1 MRVKITPL
9 NIVSALGLMAAV
21 LLLFNKKEILAPVN
35 QAWNNLFIAICL
47 IIVFVAFL
55 SDQIF
60 RRFFTSLLKIW
71 IVESA
76 LIIFTII
83 LFIILKIT
91 IVN

>member
-9 NIVSALGLMAAV
+9 NIVSAFALMATV
-21 LLLFNKKEILAPVN
+21 VLLFNKKEILAPVN
-35 QAWNNLFIAICL
+35 QAFNGLFIAICL
-47 IIVFVAFL
+47 IVVFVAFL

-60 RRFFTSLLKIW
+60 RRFIPSLPKIW
-71 IVESA
+71 IVETA